1 MSFLSRLKS
10 KPPELRVLDL
20 IKEHQ
25 ILSVKTADCL
35 QHALTAKTNDMHE
48 ETKFQLKKLNN
59 AEEEADSIRRNI
71 EKELA
76 EGILPPLNRA
86 DMARLIEKLDDVP
99 DWCKESGRIL
109 EILSWD
115 EISEELKESFT
126 EMTRLVNSCVHSLA
140 DVVTLLYTDHETS
153 LDVCNTVEIL
163 EHEIDNLY
171 FETLKKFYNSAM
183 EPKTMLLANEFA
195 RCLEMIGDSCEDTA
209 DLIRVVIVSTFL

>member
-1 MSFLSRLKS
+1 
-10 KPPELRVLDL
+10 
-20 IKEHQ
+20 
-25 ILSVKTADCL
+25 VKTADCL
-35 QHALTAKTNDMHE
+35 QHALTAKTNNMYE
-48 ETKFQLKKLNN
+48 ETKLQLKELNN
-59 AEEEADSIRRNI
+59 AEEEADSIRRSI

-109 EILSWD
+109 DILSWD
-115 EISEELKESFT
+115 EISEELRESFI
-126 EMTRLVNSCVHSLA
+126 EMTRVVNSCVHSLA
-140 DVVTLLYTDHETS
+140 DVVSLLYTNHEKS
-153 LDVCNTVEIL
+153 LDGCNTVEIL

-171 FETLKKFYNSAM
+171 FETLKKFYVSVM

-195 RCLEMIGDSCEDTA
+195 RCLEMVGDSCEDTA